1 MGCITKKLRGY
12 GLGAMMLQLPIV
24 AVQKSKY
31 FRGKT
36 ILNVCLFPF
45 QQTQLNNSGLL
56 MLGGYFT
63 EYFLLVF
70 DDSWSFCGK
79 YTFSL
84 FCPWLALA

>member
-1 MGCITKKLRGY
+1 
-12 GLGAMMLQLPIV
+12 
-24 AVQKSKY
+24 
-31 FRGKT
+31 
-36 ILNVCLFPF
+36 
-45 QQTQLNNSGLL
+45 

-63 EYFLLVF
+63 EYLLLVF